1 MKNKLIIII
10 SCLVSFVIFY
20 SILFFFTFLNFKNE
34 FKYSFKTLK
43 NLEIHEKYSKKIH
56 HIREEINLLNY
67 FKKTTELDLIF
78 TSINKF
84 KKESDIVLFQ
94 GDSWFEQI
102 NGAKKTNFFSY
113 TLLEKF
119 GKDNNL
125 SFINAAA
132 SSYSPTL
139 MNLQLDLLE
148 KDFKIFPDI
157 VVAYIDQVNIGD
169 ELCRYKKN
177 KVYSNGKLASINPE
191 TDFSGPGWYNYS
203 ELYGI
208 SRIYL
213 NNNNKFLKTFQL
225 INFKIYYKTN
235 QFLNKIKKNFL
246 SDKKN
251 EIKKCYFEEVEKYLI
266 KPTKEDIRNFEKT
279 IEEYI
284 EKVKEKKNIKK
295 LILVTFPY
303 KKHFESSYNY
313 HVSDSVERVVSKKEN
328 IEHLNFSKLLLNDK
342 KFKHE
347 NIWFHDQIHLNAITH
362 ANLFIK
368 KILTE
373 LSRHI

>member
-1 MKNKLIIII
+1 MI
-10 SCLVSFVIFY
+10 
-20 SILFFFTFLNFKNE
+20 
-34 FKYSFKTLK
+34 
-43 NLEIHEKYSKKIH
+43 
-56 HIREEINLLNY
+56 
-67 FKKTTELDLIF
+67 
-78 TSINKF
+78 
-84 KKESDIVLFQ
+84 
-94 GDSWFEQI
+94 
-102 NGAKKTNFFSY
+102 
-113 TLLEKF
+113 
-119 GKDNNL
+119 
-125 SFINAAA
+125 
-132 SSYSPTL
+132 
-139 MNLQLDLLE
+139 
-148 KDFKIFPDI
+148 
-157 VVAYIDQVNIGD
+157 
-169 ELCRYKKN
+169 
-177 KVYSNGKLASINPE
+177 
-191 TDFSGPGWYNYS
+191 
-203 ELYGI
+203 
-208 SRIYL
+208 
-213 NNNNKFLKTFQL
+213 
-225 INFKIYYKTN
+225 
-235 QFLNKIKKNFL
+235 
-246 SDKKN
+246 KKN

-313 HVSDSVERVVSKKEN
+313 NVSDSVERVVSKKEN